1 MSLAVSIVSHGHGA
15 QVQALLQ
22 LLARTSSDSVQ
33 RVWITHNCPE
43 PLPVTV
49 SWPFEVRSLHNS
61 VPQGFGANHNQAF
74 RHEQACARPAEF
86 FAVLN
91 PDLDWTQDP
100 FAPLLC
106 AAAQPRAGCAYPVQV
121 TPKGGRQDHQ
131 RSLPTPASL
140 LRRYVAPDHR
150 LPPRIDW
157 VNAACLLFPAVVF
170 RDIGGF
176 DEKFYM
182 YCEDVDLCLRLQLQG
197 YLLMETEEATV
208 VHEAQRA
215 SHQQW
220 RHCMWHLAS
229 LWRLWHSDA
238 YRDYRLQRK
247 PCQKS

>member
-1 MSLAVSIVSHGHGA
+1 MCQTCRIFCSTQSRSGLDAGPFRSVALRCRSAACGVRVPGA
-15 QVQALLQ
+15 
-22 LLARTSSDSVQ
+22 SDSKG
-33 RVWITHNCPE
+33 TE
-43 PLPVTV
+43 A
-49 SWPFEVRSLHNS
+49 
-61 VPQGFGANHNQAF
+61 G
-74 RHEQACARPAEF
+74 
-86 FAVLN
+86 
-91 PDLDWTQDP
+91 QD
-100 FAPLLC
+100 
-106 AAAQPRAGCAYPVQV
+106 
-121 TPKGGRQDHQ
+121 Q